1 MRQGRPTGSTT
12 YEAEPA
18 RAFGM
23 AVRAVRTRASIAQE
37 ELANRAGIDRSHM
50 GKIERGEHMPTL
62 AIILRVAEALGV
74 TSALLMAETEENL
87 KSLREPPDTKD

>member
-1 MRQGRPTGSTT
+1 MVYIHPIRNASVDA
-12 YEAEPA
+12 EAIHAAGP
-18 RAFGM
+18 
-23 AVRAVRTRASIAQE
+23 
-37 ELANRAGIDRSHM
+37 ANRLNHLRSGTCAGIDRSHM